1 MNYSQSA
8 NQNATNGEQD
18 AKKIITHKELTSAQ
32 KDELIESYVELIVD
46 SMSTK
51 DLIAYVSD
59 DLTNFCDKLTDS
71 ELKDE
76 ISLTLDDDMYDEL
89 IDNVISNPTPVTNNQ
104 GG

>member
-1 MNYSQSA
+1 MKDL
-8 NQNATNGEQD
+8 TND
-18 AKKIITHKELTSAQ
+18 Q
-32 KDELIESYVELIVD
+32 KNELIESYVELIVD

-51 DLIAYVSD
+51 DLVAYVSD
-59 DLTNFCDKLTDS
+59 DLHNFCDKLTDS

-89 IDNVISNPTPVTNNQ
+89 VDNVTQQYPKQLNTF